1 MTIDL
6 GVVLAA
12 VIPTAA
18 FGLIAFFLKRLLD
31 QIDAT
36 LKEIRAEQAAHNQK
50 SDAVHENQWR
60 AISATSAKVAKIEG
74 RMET

>member
-6 GVVLAA
+6 GVILAA
-12 VIPTAA
+12 VIPTVA

-36 LKEIRAEQAAHNQK
+36 LKEIRAEQMAHNQK

-60 AISATSAKVAKIEG
+60 AISATAAKVARIEG
-74 RMET
+74 KMEP